1 MENKK
6 FDMKSWIELKNMKDD
21 KIQNIFN
28 GIKRELEDCIDKM
41 RGIQIDKDIPTPEC
55 RIVDYEVNRSSIF
68 YNTLRKIENHYDTKI
83 LNFKTTYKDGYIFG
97 YINIDGIDYQFKI
110 MDSTKER

>member
-41 RGIQIDKDIPTPEC
+41 IGIQIDKDIPTPEC
-55 RIVDYEVNRSSIF
+55 RIVDYEVNRSAIF

-83 LNFKTTYKDGYIFG
+83 LNFKTAYKDGYIFG